1 MEVYRI
7 RREGYIDRELECN
20 VNLIRSIRYAT
31 PMHCHDYYELF
42 LITSGRC
49 LHRVNGGVQTL
60 AEGALVFIRPDDTHA
75 YDYCGG
81 EAGEREDCS
90 FINIPCAPQ
99 AVEDAFRY
107 LGGAAFSA
115 RFTDPEMPPA
125 TRLSREE
132 AEELIGTYERLK
144 FLSTVDKAHAR
155 LLLRSLLAEVFA
167 RYFPQPCGA
176 ETDGIPPWLEA
187 LLIQMQ
193 KRENFSQGLGRLEA
207 LAQRSPGYLSR
218 VFRRY
223 LGQTPTA
230 YINALRLDFAK
241 SLLLSTRLSIVEVSL
256 EAGFENLSH
265 FYHLF
270 RGRFHAA
277 PGDFRRARSAV

>member
-7 RREGYIDRELECN
+7 RQEGYIDRELECAPN
-20 VNLIRSIRYAT
+20 FIRSIRYAE

-42 LITSGRC
+42 LIASGRC
-49 LHRVNGGVQTL
+49 LHRVNGGVQVL

-75 YDYCGG
+75 YDCCAGG
-81 EAGEREDCS
+81 EGPGEDCS
-90 FINIPCAPQ
+90 FINIPCAPA

-107 LGGAAFSA
+107 LGGPAFAA
-115 RFTDPEMPPA
+115 RFTGPAMPPV
-125 TRLSREE
+125 TRLSRSE
-132 AEELIGTYERLK
+132 AEKLAGTYERLR
-144 FLSTVDKAHAR
+144 FLATVDKAQAR
-155 LLLRSLLAEVFA
+155 LLLRSMLAEVFA
-167 RYFPQPCGA
+167 RCFPRPREG
-176 ETDGIPPWLEA
+176 EEGIPPWLEA

-193 KRENFSQGLGRLEA
+193 KRDNFAPGLGRLEA

-241 SLLLSTRLSIVEVSL
+241 SLLLSTRMSILEISL

-270 RGRFHAA
+270 RGRFGAS